1 MEEGGERNGLGGG
14 HGDFERN
21 FALCSPDLIAT
32 FTTNDSFPML
42 TSPPPPLLLFLPR
55 TGLKVL
61 FDGCVETVL
70 KLVRLLGA
78 KVALHTSLV
87 GQPGSGRRA
96 ALRLACYLCGLE
108 LKCVSG
114 HSFFA

>member
-1 MEEGGERNGLGGG
+1 
-14 HGDFERN
+14 
-21 FALCSPDLIAT
+21 
-32 FTTNDSFPML
+32 
-42 TSPPPPLLLFLPR
+42 
-55 TGLKVL
+55 VL